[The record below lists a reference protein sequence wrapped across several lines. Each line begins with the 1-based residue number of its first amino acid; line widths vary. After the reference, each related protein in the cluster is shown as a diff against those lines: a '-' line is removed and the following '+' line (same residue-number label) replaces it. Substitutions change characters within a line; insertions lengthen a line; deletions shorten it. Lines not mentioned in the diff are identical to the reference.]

1 MKDRK
6 CLICGCDISH
16 RNIQAKIC
24 LSREC
29 LNKHYVTKKICRFC
43 GNTFN
48 AKGRSLDCGR
58 KECVNERMKEY
69 VNERMKLIRKTRYHP
84 VTGEQISPTVASK
97 IKPDSPDS
105 KYAVTYSVAS
115 KTVTRGHAGTN
126 LAPNEDAASSDCA
139 WLFKGRTPEKP
150 RPVLDVSKASN
161 KVRNW
166 RQAHKE
172 QFELHKKKNS
182 ATI

>member
-1 MKDRK
+1 MSERK

-16 RNIQAKIC
+16 RNHQAKIC

-48 AKGRSLDCGR
+48 AKGRSQDCGR
-58 KECVNERMKEY
+58 KECVNERMK
-69 VNERMKLIRKTRYHP
+69 LIRQTRYDA

-97 IKPDSPDS
+97 IKHDSPDS

-115 KTVTRGHAGTN
+115 KTATRGHAGTN
-126 LAPNEDAASSDCA
+126 FIPNEDAASRDCA
-139 WLFKGRTPEKP
+139 WLFKGRKPEPMNVRPYSMPAKP
-150 RPVLDVSKASN
+150 LGWREDMGAIIRAAARKNVVVLG
-161 KVRNW
+161 
-166 RQAHKE
+166 
-172 QFELHKKKNS
+172 
-182 ATI
+182 

>member
-1 MKDRK
+1 MSERK
-6 CLICGCDISH
+6 CAICGCDISN

-29 LNKHYVTKKICRFC
+29 WKKLNEKKLKCRFC
-43 GNTFN
+43 GNSFMSISQKRYCSSAVCL
-48 AKGRSLDCGR
+48 AK
-58 KECVNERMKEY
+58 RMELARQSKSGKAN
-69 VNERMKLIRKTRYHP
+69 VQSIT
-84 VTGEQISPTVASK
+84 SK

-105 KYAVTYSVAS
+105 KYAVTYCVAS
-115 KTVTRGHAGTN
+115 KTATRGHAGTN
-126 LAPNEDAASSDCA
+126 FTPNEDAASSDCA

-150 RPVLDVSKASN
+150 RPVLDVSKSSG
-161 KVRNW
+161 KVRGW

-172 QFELHKKKNS
+172 QFELHKMKKS